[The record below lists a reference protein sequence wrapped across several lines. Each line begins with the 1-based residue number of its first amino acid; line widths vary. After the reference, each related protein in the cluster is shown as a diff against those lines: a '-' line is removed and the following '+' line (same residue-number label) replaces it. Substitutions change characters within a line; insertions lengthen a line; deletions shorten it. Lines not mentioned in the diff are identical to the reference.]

1 MVLQSDHTLAEET
14 QHVGVICLTHKCIA
28 ILMYLQSAYRLTEDI
43 LTRGSC
49 ELGENNLAA
58 FLIEKQSFRLLNE
71 DLHLIKMCMLTD
83 INILHYSWRF
93 TVFTQ
98 LLRI

>member
-1 MVLQSDHTLAEET
+1 MCLQN
-14 QHVGVICLTHKCIA
+14 
-28 ILMYLQSAYRLTEDI
+28 AYRLTEDI
-43 LTRGSC
+43 LIRGSC

-58 FLIEKQSFRLLNE
+58 FLIEKHSFHLLNE
-71 DLHLIKMCMLTD
+71 DVHVIKICMLTD

-98 LLRI
+98 LLRTHLEYVTLCLLRPKYAALLFEI